1 MEEPKVKEPK
11 VKGFIHVNEFL
22 AGRNDISEGTK
33 AGFKVFVREQ
43 AYQESTKAFE
53 KLLKKY
59 QERKI

>member
-1 MEEPKVKEPK
+1 
-11 VKGFIHVNEFL
+11 
-22 AGRNDISEGTK
+22 
-33 AGFKVFVREQ
+33 VFVREQ